1 MPTDLFQEI
10 LLDHYKNPRNAG
22 KLENPDFSS
31 GEANPSCGD
40 SILIEGRV
48 ENDILTDIRFQG
60 QGCVLNQATASM
72 LTEKVKGKTLDEI
85 LLLNTDFITDLIG
98 TKLGP
103 NRLRCALLPLQALQN
118 GIKTYQKKKE

>member
-1 MPTDLFQEI
+1 MPTNLFQEA

-31 GEANPSCGD
+31 GQANPSCGD
-40 SILIEGRV
+40 SIVIEGRV
-48 ENDILTDIRFQG
+48 ENGTLADIKFEG
-60 QGCVLNQATASM
+60 KGCVLNQATASM
-72 LTEKVKGKTLDEI
+72 LTEYAKGKTLDEI
-85 LLLNTDFITDLIG
+85 LKLNTNFITDLVG

-118 GIKTYQKKKE
+118 GIKTYKEKKN